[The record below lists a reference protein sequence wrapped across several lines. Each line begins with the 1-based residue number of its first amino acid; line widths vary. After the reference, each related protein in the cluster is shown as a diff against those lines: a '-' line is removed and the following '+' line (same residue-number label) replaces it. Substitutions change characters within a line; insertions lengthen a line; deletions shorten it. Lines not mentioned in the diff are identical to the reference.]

1 LSPRRYWQVGRLVG
15 VEDEVAPVLPVHL
28 RDLLLK
34 LSLEPRDAPPE
45 PLDLVA
51 EREDGLDAGE
61 VEPELGREP
70 LDEPQPLEV
79 ALRVEPRVPRRALR
93 PDEPLLLVDPE
104 RLRVHADELGGDA
117 DHVARA
123 IVAVHQ
129 LKSLSRGFPGWAFW
143 SS

>member
-1 LSPRRYWQVGRLVG
+1 MSPRRYRQVRRLIG
-15 VEDEVAPVLPVHL
+15 VEDEVAAVLPVHL
-28 RDLLLK
+28 GDLLLK
-34 LSLEPRDAPPE
+34 LSLEARDAPSQ

-79 ALRVEPRVPRRALR
+79 ALRIEPRVPRRAPR
-93 PDEPLLLVDPE
+93 PHEPLLLVDPK

-123 IVAVHQ
+123 FVAVHQ
-129 LKSLSRGFPGWAFW
+129 TWFS
-143 SS
+143 